1 MKQPSLVAT
10 TLCAFVI
17 VLLSFYRPRWE
28 NQPGAAVINYDV
40 FGYYTYLPGA
50 FIYNDLSKLNWVD
63 SIVNKYGT
71 HGAIVN
77 YTPAPTTGN
86 RVIKYSSGLA
96 IMYAPFFGIAHFLA
110 KPLGFEADGFSK
122 PYQVAIAFGGL
133 LMAVLGLFIAR
144 KILRRY
150 FSETTTATTILALA
164 FGTNWHHY
172 ARFDYAHSHIWL
184 FTLYAALIWQTIRF
198 YEKADAHRA
207 VSIGLLVGLAALT
220 RPTDAVS
227 AFIPLLWGV
236 MPPFF
241 GKNGG
246 LAIRLAFLKNHWK
259 LLLVA
264 VIAAALIGSIQLI
277 YWKLEAGEWLFYSYG
292 DQKFSFL
299 RPHLVDGLFSAKK
312 GWLVYTPIML
322 FALLGFYQLKKLR
335 PELFLAALVFA
346 AINIWIVLSWDVW
359 WYGGSFGQRA
369 MIQGYAVLIFP
380 LAAFIDVELKNTR
393 KPLWSSLVGFCVF
406 LNLFQSWQPELTGM
420 GLDAEGNTP
429 AFYRRMF
436 LRFKPD
442 MNDLKLQ
449 DGKDDFGNLPRHE
462 LKMLYETG
470 FEDLTDSTF
479 VDTKRASS
487 GQKSAFS
494 DGNREFVPISTVK
507 PENEWVRL
515 TARFFTT
522 EKEWE
527 SWRGTA
533 VVLEAKDSSGKT
545 LRSAYHRPMRYL
557 ETWRWK
563 ELFFDLKLKKLHDV
577 DRVEIYLWQPL
588 KNSKTLWIDDV
599 QIESFKAYQ

>member
-1 MKQPSLVAT
+1 
-10 TLCAFVI
+10 
-17 VLLSFYRPRWE
+17 
-28 NQPGAAVINYDV
+28 
-40 FGYYTYLPGA
+40 
-50 FIYNDLSKLNWVD
+50 
-63 SIVNKYGT
+63 
-71 HGAIVN
+71 
-77 YTPAPTTGN
+77 
-86 RVIKYSSGLA
+86 
-96 IMYAPFFGIAHFLA
+96 MYAPFFLTAHVSARPF
-110 KPLGFEADGFSK
+110 GFEADGFSK
-122 PYQVAIAFGGL
+122 PYQVSIAFGGL
-133 LMAVLGLFIAR
+133 FMAVLGLFMAR

-150 FSETTTATTILALA
+150 FSESTTTITILALA

-184 FTLYAALIWQTIRF
+184 FTVYATLIWQTIQF
-198 YEKADAHRA
+198 YEKATNGRA
-207 VSIGLLVGLAALT
+207 ALIGLLIGLAALT

-236 MPPFF
+236 VPPFF

-246 LAIRLAFLKNHWK
+246 LAARFAFLKTNWK
-259 LLLVA
+259 LCL
-264 VIAAALIGSIQLI
+264 IAAISAMLVGSIQLV

-299 RPHLVDGLFSAKK
+299 QPHLIDGFFSAKK

-322 FALLGFYQLKKLR
+322 FALLGFYQLRKTR
-335 PELFLAALVFA
+335 PELFLATLVFA
-346 AINIWIVLSWDVW
+346 VVNIWIVLSWDVW

-369 MIQGYAVLIFP
+369 MIQGYAVLIIPF
-380 LAAFIDVELKNTR
+380 AAFIENGLKSNW
-393 KPLWSSLVGFCVF
+393 KSLWIPAMNLCVF
-406 LNLFQSWQPELTGM
+406 LNIFQSWQPELTGM

-449 DGKDDFGNLPRHE
+449 DGRDDFGNLPRNE
-462 LKMLYETG
+462 LKILFETS

-479 VDTKRASS
+479 VGTKHPNR
-487 GQKSAFS
+487 GQKAIFS
-494 DGNREFVPISTVK
+494 DGNREFVPIATVK
-507 PENEWVRL
+507 PENDWVRL

-557 ETWRWK
+557 EAWRWK

-577 DRVEIYLWQPL
+577 DRVEIYLWQPH
-588 KNSKTLWIDDV
+588 KNSKTIWIDDV